1 MSIIKLINIK
11 RALLLLSV
19 ILFFNLPSFA
29 QSLTEEGSVL
39 KCDATPYITLG
50 EANTQS
56 RANNHETAYELYKK
70 LLTDPE
76 TFKRIASENE
86 RGRIMREAFRGASE
100 SVSNFKKFYYGGYG
114 SELDDFLTE
123 VTAPSTT
130 DWRILHTAGLFYI
143 GGAFHPKAPLEFPP
157 NASSGGCLISGKFFR
172 EYLHNYYNND
182 SFQKRSPR
190 LPHLETYILRM
201 AQLKNVTK
209 CLKKGRRVSSPQ
221 RDRVLGLQLLLRA
234 ARSIPYKT
242 KSKEVCN
249 FYLDIADTLADQLIS
264 YRDPFYFS
272 NSVMRGEFYSGKNLT
287 DLETLPAYI
296 DLYFHSLDRRH
307 YDTSLFPRP
316 PSSLPYPRLE
326 VRFRPDPLFPFLLP
340 DPLPTKPE
348 DVYYEL
354 RESFEKAKNDGERWR
369 WALQQVVE
377 HAPSREVTEWQSKTD
392 LRQADFLAYKLQIQ
406 HSDLN
411 NLPKEL
417 ASDMPSLK
425 DSETIAKFAT
435 GIKKVTLPDK
445 VNFIKIYKKIIE
457 RGDSMSYV
465 ARDSLCQ
472 IYRIRQQPEKI
483 KIYCPSHFQP
493 S

>member
-11 RALLLLSV
+11 RALSLLSV

-29 QSLTEEGSVL
+29 QSLTGEGSVL

-76 TFKRIASENE
+76 TFKRIASEDE
-86 RGRIMREAFRGASE
+86 RGRIMIEAFRGASE
-100 SVSNFKKFYYGGYG
+100 SVRNLKKFYYGGYG

-157 NASSGGCLISGKFFR
+157 SASSGCLISGKLFR
-172 EYLHNYYNND
+172 KYLHNYYNND
-182 SFQKRSPR
+182 SFQKRFSR
-190 LPHLETYILRM
+190 LPHLKTYILSM

-209 CLKKGRRVSSPQ
+209 CLKKGRLVSSTQ

-242 KSKEVCN
+242 KSKEVSN
-249 FYLDIADTLADQLIS
+249 FYLDIADALADQLTS
-264 YRDPFYFS
+264 YRNPFYFS
-272 NSVMRGEFYSGKNLT
+272 NSIMRGEFYSGKNLT
-287 DLETLPAYI
+287 DLKTLPAYI

-307 YDTSLFPRP
+307 YDSSLFPRP
-316 PSSLPYPRLE
+316 PSPLLYPRSE
-326 VRFRPDPLFPFLLP
+326 GRFRDPIFPFLLP

-348 DVYYEL
+348 DVYHEL

-435 GIKKVTLPDK
+435 GIKKVALPDK

-472 IYRIRQQPEKI
+472 IYQIRQQPEKI